1 MKKKLRILLVFMSL
15 SLTLSLMSNTY
26 SRYVA
31 GATSNVEMQFASW
44 QILVNEN
51 DITSATT
58 SSIELTPNIEANE
71 HIANNTIAP
80 SSKGYFDINID
91 PTNVNVSFGYEVA
104 LEVLNK
110 NMPDLVITKYALIDS
125 NYVESDELEI
135 NTISNSTIEGTLNY
149 DNTTEYEPFTIRIY
163 FEWYDAEDNQMNDQA
178 DTEIGNKAALENT
191 MLQIHA
197 NINFKQIV

>member
-31 GATSNVEMQFASW
+31 GTTSNVEMQFASW

-58 SSIELTPNIEANE
+58 SSIELIPNIEANE

-125 NYVESDELEI
+125 NYVEGDELEI

-178 DTEIGNKAALENT
+178 DTEIGSKAALENT
-191 MLQIHA
+191 MLQIQA

>member
-58 SSIELTPNIEANE
+58 SSIELIPNIEANE

>member
-58 SSIELTPNIEANE
+58 SSIELIPNIEANE

-91 PTNVNVSFGYEVA
+91 PTNVNVSFGYE
-104 LEVLNK
+104 
-110 NMPDLVITKYALIDS
+110 
-125 NYVESDELEI
+125 YVEGDELEI

-178 DTEIGNKAALENT
+178 DTEIGSKAALENT
-191 MLQIHA
+191 MLQIQA
-197 NINFKQIV
+197 NINFKQIIKYDLYNKL

>member
-1 MKKKLRILLVFMSL
+1 
-15 SLTLSLMSNTY
+15 
-26 SRYVA
+26 
-31 GATSNVEMQFASW
+31 MQFASW

-58 SSIELTPNIEANE
+58 SSIELIPNIEANE

-125 NYVESDELEI
+125 NYVEGDELEI

-178 DTEIGNKAALENT
+178 DTEIGSKAALENT
-191 MLQIHA
+191 MLQIQA

>member
-58 SSIELTPNIEANE
+58 SSIELIPNIEANE

-125 NYVESDELEI
+125 NYVEGDELEI

-178 DTEIGNKAALENT
+178 DTEIGSKAALENT
-191 MLQIHA
+191 MLQIQA